1 MVYKEFIE
9 VQTVKRFVD
18 ISDQVEE
25 IVKRSGI
32 RDGLCS
38 VFSCHTTCGVKIL
51 ENEILSLA
59 DIMSFLEKVAPSD
72 GVYQHDRISLR
83 DVPVDERVNAVSHVR
98 MLFFPSSEVV
108 PVLDGGLV
116 LGCWQTLFLV
126 EMDYGVPFR
135 DRRVLVSV
143 VGERGDVL

>member
-1 MVYKEFIE
+1 MVYKEFLE
-9 VQTVKRFVD
+9 LQTVKRFTELTG
-18 ISDQVEE
+18 QVEE
-25 IVKRSGI
+25 VVKRSGI
-32 RDGLCS
+32 RNGICS

-59 DIMSFLEKVAPSD
+59 DIMTFLEKTVPED
-72 GVYQHDRISLR
+72 DVVYQHDRIDLR
-83 DVPVDERVNAVSHVR
+83 DVPVDERVNAASHVR

-108 PVLDGGLV
+108 PVVDGGLV

-143 VGERGDVL
+143 LGDGV